1 MTHTETTRES
11 ACHLEQAS
19 RCLASLANAMSEA
32 TDEEGKRRITDAIC
46 HALSNVARA
55 TALVKPVSTLCWQR
69 KRIEP
74 SAPRYGLFPNI
85 SVCLGERR
93 GKKAISNSR
102 ERNVPAPAL
111 TQAHPQ
117 QRSHAMGSAKKR
129 IE

>member
-19 RCLASLANAMSEA
+19 RCLAPPAKAMSRPPTKKA
-32 TDEEGKRRITDAIC
+32 REGLPTPSAMRSAMSRAPVRSSHDGQRDGILIQP
-46 HALSNVARA
+46 LYREA

-102 ERNVPAPAL
+102 ERNVP
-111 TQAHPQ
+111 
-117 QRSHAMGSAKKR
+117 
-129 IE
+129 

>member
-46 HALSNVARA
+46 HALSNVARQCGLSHDGQRDGILIQPLYREA

-93 GKKAISNSR
+93 GKKAISN
-102 ERNVPAPAL
+102 
-111 TQAHPQ
+111 
-117 QRSHAMGSAKKR
+117 
-129 IE
+129 